1 MGILNTLLSEQS
13 TQDSVFSPR
22 ESFASFLM
30 ATATA
35 DNHCSPNELDHYCTI
50 INRMKL
56 FHGMTRG
63 EFKAM
68 LQKIVS
74 LLADQ
79 GRSHVIEK
87 ATEGLPK
94 ELRETAFTVAADA
107 AFADGSIVDC
117 VGANWVH
124 PPAASA
130 GSEWDDGPEHIVK
143 LLPLTVGKKI

>member
-1 MGILNTLLSEQS
+1 MGILNSLLGEQS

-35 DNHCSPNELDHYCTI
+35 DNYCSPNELEYYCSI

-56 FHGMTRG
+56 FDGMTKG

-74 LLADQ
+74 LLADE

-87 ATEGLPK
+87 ATKGLPN

-107 AFADGSIVDC
+107 AFADGSIDEEELKALNEIQSSLEIPDFLATKV
-117 VGANWVH
+117 VEV
-124 PPAASA
+124 
-130 GSEWDDGPEHIVK
+130 
-143 LLPLTVGKKI
+143 LKIKNRG